1 MSGDEHLITN
11 SVRAE
16 VGCIGAE
23 YEVRVG
29 VQRSLKGELSCQSI
43 GGIVSAHAHHFSASS

>member
-1 MSGDEHLITN
+1 MGGDEHLITN

-29 VQRSLKGELSCQSI
+29 GERGLIGELSCQSV
-43 GGIVSAHAHHFSASS
+43 GGIVSAHTHHFSAAS